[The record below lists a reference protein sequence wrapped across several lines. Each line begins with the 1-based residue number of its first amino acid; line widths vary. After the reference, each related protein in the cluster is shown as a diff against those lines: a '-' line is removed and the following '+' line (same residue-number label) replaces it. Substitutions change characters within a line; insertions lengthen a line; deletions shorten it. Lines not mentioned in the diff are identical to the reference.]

1 MLLLIWADE
10 KYNTQ
15 KNPGVFHRPKKIPFG
30 QNVRPKKILRTP
42 PSLKYVSGA
51 PGFWTIL
58 SLGVP
63 GSKEPGKFK
72 FWGSCLVNIKLARPP
87 ITENSLNVG
96 GRFMWK
102 FWKTTTVHQPDK
114 ISDWSVVWV
123 TFSVHFNL
131 PDRHQRIT
139 NKLIQARRNSD
150 EWKEQQ
156 NWNNFCEMITL
167 FSKECSLR
175 DELQHC
181 VTTAPFC
188 WHPRRLVRI

>member
-1 MLLLIWADE
+1 MILLIWADE

-72 FWGSCLVNIKLARPP
+72 FWGSCQYQAGETTYNREFTKRWR
-87 ITENSLNVG
+87 SFNVEILKNYNCTPT
-96 GRFMWK
+96 W
-102 FWKTTTVHQPDK
+102 
-114 ISDWSVVWV
+114 
-123 TFSVHFNL
+123 
-131 PDRHQRIT
+131 
-139 NKLIQARRNSD
+139 
-150 EWKEQQ
+150 
-156 NWNNFCEMITL
+156 
-167 FSKECSLR
+167 
-175 DELQHC
+175 
-181 VTTAPFC
+181 
-188 WHPRRLVRI
+188 